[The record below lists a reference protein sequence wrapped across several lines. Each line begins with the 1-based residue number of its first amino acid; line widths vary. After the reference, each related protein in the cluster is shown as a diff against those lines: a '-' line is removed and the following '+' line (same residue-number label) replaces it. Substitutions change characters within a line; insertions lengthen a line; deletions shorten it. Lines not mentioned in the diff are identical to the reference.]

1 MSLMILDK
9 CQDAYFNKVDNRK
22 IRKLFRK
29 ADHTFTNNFINDYN
43 SPNIPKD
50 RKYERFKIKL
60 RLANK
65 LMEKNNNAKLKS
77 EVGVENNEVVL
88 KISNKLV

>member
-1 MSLMILDK
+1 MSSMILDK
-9 CQDAYFNKVDNRK
+9 SQNAYLNKVDNRK
-22 IRKLFRK
+22 IRKLLQK
-29 ADHTFTNNFINDYN
+29 ADHTFTNKFINDYN

-60 RLANK
+60 RLSNK

-77 EVGVENNEVVL
+77 EVGVENNELVL
-88 KISNKLV
+88 KITQ